1 MDMENDRCTNVDSV
15 INPELAPL
23 NIKNALEENDIDTI
37 NKRWFS
43 KRCIPE
49 KRDGLES
56 VYKTFGKDW
65 NRQSHFASLTDQY
78 WLGSSMDDRWEDI
91 NFFTRRYDRAIGD
104 AFFKSWQVDKLK
116 SDDSPDI
123 TTNGLIKKRWLQLD
137 GYTSYLVKAG
147 NPKLQQEPLNE
158 VLATMVLKKL
168 DIIPFVP
175 YEFRVE
181 GFTLCSIANIGGY
194 EPIGPNGEFRKPST
208 YFGYIIRHAVQ
219 SLFNPESLTGH
230 FAHIERQ
237 LKKAAAEYG
246 IPYEKEYIRRL
257 AKIADVSYQSA
268 LSAFVRSNTT
278 HEEYNGET
286 AEQSEDYGQPEVVAA
301 EKAKREAIREL
312 IDRLPVRE
320 RYVVMQVYFNDISID
335 ELVIEMSKVTG
346 ESLSKKDVIKI
357 QRSAFN
363 KLEPMLRKQGYGG
376 RCGYFHP
383 VFVRSDE
390 ELDEEMMDIA
400 NAFDDDAGSTIL
412 IKLNLK

>member
-1 MDMENDRCTNVDSV
+1 MIRTTGKVIKAKENERYDYDPQRMKEMIDFYNDGADEEEKKEIMLFFVNSLYGLMVEECNKF
-15 INPELAPL
+15 
-23 NIKNALEENDIDTI
+23 KNARYSFEELMSECQT
-37 NKRWFS
+37 
-43 KRCIPE
+43 
-49 KRDGLES
+49 
-56 VYKTFGKDW
+56 
-65 NRQSHFASLTDQY
+65 
-78 WLGSSMDDRWEDI
+78 
-91 NFFTRRYDRAIGD
+91 
-104 AFFKSWQVDKLK
+104 
-116 SDDSPDI
+116 
-123 TTNGLIKKRWLQLD
+123 
-137 GYTSYLVKAG
+137 
-147 NPKLQQEPLNE
+147 E
-158 VLATMVLKKL
+158 V
-168 DIIPFVP
+168 
-175 YEFRVE
+175 
-181 GFTLCSIANIGGY
+181 IANIGGY

-320 RYVVMQVYFNDISID
+320 KYVVMQIYFNDISID

-346 ESLSKKDVIKI
+346 ESMSKKDVVRI

-376 RCGYFHP
+376 RRGYFHP

-400 NAFDDDAGSTIL
+400 NTFDDDAGSTIL

>member
-1 MDMENDRCTNVDSV
+1 MIRTTGKVIKAKENEKYEYDPQRMKEMIGFYNDGADEEEKKEIMLFFVNSLYGLMVEECNKFKNSRYSFE
-15 INPELAPL
+15 ELMS
-23 NIKNALEENDIDTI
+23 ECQT
-37 NKRWFS
+37 
-43 KRCIPE
+43 
-49 KRDGLES
+49 
-56 VYKTFGKDW
+56 
-65 NRQSHFASLTDQY
+65 
-78 WLGSSMDDRWEDI
+78 
-91 NFFTRRYDRAIGD
+91 
-104 AFFKSWQVDKLK
+104 
-116 SDDSPDI
+116 
-123 TTNGLIKKRWLQLD
+123 
-137 GYTSYLVKAG
+137 
-147 NPKLQQEPLNE
+147 E
-158 VLATMVLKKL
+158 V
-168 DIIPFVP
+168 
-175 YEFRVE
+175 
-181 GFTLCSIANIGGY
+181 IANIGGY

>member
-1 MDMENDRCTNVDSV
+1 MIRTTGKVIKAKENEKYDYDPQRMKEMIDFYNNGADEEEKKEIMLFF
-15 INPELAPL
+15 INSLYGLMVEEC
-23 NIKNALEENDIDTI
+23 NKFKNARYSFEELLSECQT
-37 NKRWFS
+37 
-43 KRCIPE
+43 
-49 KRDGLES
+49 
-56 VYKTFGKDW
+56 
-65 NRQSHFASLTDQY
+65 
-78 WLGSSMDDRWEDI
+78 
-91 NFFTRRYDRAIGD
+91 
-104 AFFKSWQVDKLK
+104 
-116 SDDSPDI
+116 
-123 TTNGLIKKRWLQLD
+123 
-137 GYTSYLVKAG
+137 
-147 NPKLQQEPLNE
+147 E
-158 VLATMVLKKL
+158 V
-168 DIIPFVP
+168 I
-175 YEFRVE
+175 E
-181 GFTLCSIANIGGY
+181 NIGGY

-219 SLFNPESLTGH
+219 SMFNPESLTGH

-278 HEEYNGET
+278 HEEFNAET
-286 AEQSEDYGQPEVVAA
+286 SAEKSEDYGQPEEIMADR
-301 EKAKREAIREL
+301 EKKEKIREL

-320 RYVVMQVYFNDISID
+320 KYVVMQIYFNDISID

-346 ESLSKKDVIKI
+346 ESLSKKDVVRI

-376 RCGYFHP
+376 RRGYFHP

-400 NAFDDDAGSTIL
+400 SAFDDDAGSTIL